1 MAIFGSL
8 EEFFSEVI
16 YPARF
21 VLGPIAMVCL
31 AALAFAAYRVGAFA
45 WMTRHRTSSL
55 AVGLPLLAAMVA
67 GGYYLASP
75 LWERSELIEASPLD
89 VATATA
95 TASTEPATAT
105 PTQAAPTASPA
116 SVETASP
123 TAAAFSPRVVR
134 EGTWHGADDFHF
146 ARGRALLIETAP
158 GVYII
163 RVEDFSVR
171 NGPDLFVY
179 LSPSATGYADGGL
192 NLGSL
197 KATDGAFNYDVPP
210 GTDIG
215 QYESVVIWCQAFAVP
230 FGTASFAAM

>member
-16 YPARF
+16 YPARY
-21 VLGPIAMVCL
+21 VLGPIAIIGL
-31 AALAFAAYRVGAFA
+31 AALAFAAYRLGAFA
-45 WMTRHRTSSL
+45 WMARHRTSSL
-55 AVGLPLLAAMVA
+55 AVGLPLLVATLA

-89 VATATA
+89 AATATA
-95 TASTEPATAT
+95 IASTEPVTAVPTQVAATASPVPAATAT
-105 PTQAAPTASPA
+105 PT
-116 SVETASP
+116 E
-123 TAAAFSPRVVR
+123 AAFSPRVVR
-134 EGTWHGADDFHF
+134 EGTWQGADDFHF

-158 GVYII
+158 GVYTV

-210 GTDIG
+210 GTDIS
-215 QYESVVIWCQAFAVP
+215 QYESVVIWCQAFAVL